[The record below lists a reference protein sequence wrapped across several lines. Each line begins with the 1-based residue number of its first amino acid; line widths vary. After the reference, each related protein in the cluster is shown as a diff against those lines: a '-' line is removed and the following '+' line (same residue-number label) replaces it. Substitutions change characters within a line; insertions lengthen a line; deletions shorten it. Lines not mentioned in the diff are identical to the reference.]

1 MTLRMES
8 TMPLVRVLAFA
19 GLLFASLALAAP
31 AYAQDATEAAPA
43 ETSQP
48 APEAESAEAAETA
61 PVEAAPAPAESA
73 AAEPPAIEEAG
84 RDWISGSFDA
94 NVDALW
100 SDDDTD
106 INLNQTLRLKFDP
119 PQTPRL
125 HLRGLLWMHEDLDSD
140 EPGTSTLRDINDAS
154 GSDVR
159 ARVLNL
165 YADVDDLWGDSV
177 LRIGRQRI
185 EKGAVFNRIDGLSFT
200 QRAGRWEW
208 YIFGGARATIYD
220 DAHNDLVL
228 GGGVS
233 YRPTAMTRIALDAY
247 YGEEN
252 RGNGDE
258 VYLDPIWAILGYQ
271 FPRRVKQ
278 DLGDNLFSLSLWQ
291 QLTDNASLFGRV
303 SLHDGELD
311 EVALQIS
318 GNVPDWELSYEL
330 SYKGRFEAAADRVN
344 DLTAFYRIVGSYEEY
359 DNFLIALHK
368 AITKR
373 LELSLEAEFH
383 DADNDNW
390 RTANRDFS
398 RYAAILTVNPL
409 VAEIVATVA
418 LEKWD
423 VSGGD
428 DTWALTGEFSREWK
442 NVKVTLG
449 ADYER
454 FEDRLTYYDGRLG
467 FVDRLL
473 VGLVPGYFA
482 GYNPVVYLFDEY
494 SITTHEDVYS
504 VYVKTKWAV
513 RDNQDITLGVSY
525 ETDEGPDSPYWR
537 VQAGYT
543 VRF

>member
-1 MTLRMES
+1 MTSRMES
-8 TMPLVRVLAFA
+8 TRSLIRVLAFA
-19 GLLFASLALAAP
+19 GLLLTVLAVAGP
-31 AYAQDATEAAPA
+31 TYAQDAAEAAPA
-43 ETSQP
+43 EAAQP
-48 APEAESAEAAETA
+48 APEAAPAEAAEPA
-61 PVEAAPAPAESA
+61 QDEAAAAPEEPA
-73 AAEPPAIEEAG
+73 AAGKTG

-100 SDDDTD
+100 SDEDTD
-106 INLNQTLRLKFDP
+106 VNLNQTLRLKIDP

-125 HLRGLLWMHEDLDSD
+125 HLRGLLWMHEDIDSD
-140 EPGTSTLRDINDAS
+140 EPSTSVLRDINDAS

-165 YADVDDLWGDSV
+165 YADVDDVWGDST

-200 QRAGRWEW
+200 QRVGRWEW
-208 YIFGGARATIYD
+208 YLFGGARATIYD
-220 DAHNDLVL
+220 DAHNDLML

-233 YRPTAMTRIALDAY
+233 FRPTAMTRIALDAY
-247 YGEEN
+247 YGEEH
-252 RGNGDE
+252 RGSGDE
-258 VYLDPIWAILGYQ
+258 VYLDPIWAIFGYQ

-278 DLGDNLFSLSLWQ
+278 DLGDNLISLSLWQ
-291 QLTDNASLFGRV
+291 QLTNNASLFGRA

-311 EVALQIS
+311 EIALQVS
-318 GNVPDWELSYEL
+318 GNLPDWELSYEFA
-330 SYKGRFEAAADRVN
+330 YKGRFEAAADRVN

-383 DADNDNW
+383 NADNDSS
-390 RTANRDFS
+390 RTANRDFN

-428 DTWALTGEFSREWK
+428 DTWTLTGEFSREWK
-442 NVKVTLG
+442 NVEVTLG

-454 FEDRLTYYDGRLG
+454 FEDRLTYYDNRLG
-467 FVDRLL
+467 FADRLL
-473 VGLVPGYFA
+473 VNFVQGYFA
-482 GYNPVVYLFDEY
+482 GYNPVVFLFDEY

-513 RDNQDITLGVSY
+513 RDNQDVTLGVSY